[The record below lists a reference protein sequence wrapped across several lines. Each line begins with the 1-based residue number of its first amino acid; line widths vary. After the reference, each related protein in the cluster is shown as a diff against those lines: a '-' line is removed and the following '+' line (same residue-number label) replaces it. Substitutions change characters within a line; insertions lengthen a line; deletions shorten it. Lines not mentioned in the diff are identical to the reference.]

1 MKKNTKMPLEVQY
14 QSHFDNQ
21 LKLGPEA
28 LGTMASARWRNDP
41 KLLGITLSRYK
52 FVSKMFINFNRV
64 LEVGAGDAWFSRVV
78 SEACKELTLSDFDSI
93 WLDDFNSSKYYMSK
107 QTRYVI
113 NDFTKDHLNEKFDGI
128 YALDVLEHIKPNLQ
142 NKFLNNICRSLTKQ
156 GSAIFGMPSLES
168 QKYASAASR
177 EGHVNCQ
184 SGEELY
190 RNLNQYFSNVFMF
203 SMSDEVVHT
212 GFMPMAHYLI
222 ALCINPRKDFY
233 L

>member
-1 MKKNTKMPLEVQY
+1 MEKNNNSPLEFQY
-14 QSHFDNQ
+14 QSHFENQ
-21 LKLGPEA
+21 LKFGPET

-52 FVSKMFINFNRV
+52 FVSKMFVNFDRV

-78 SEACKELTLSDFDSI
+78 SETCKELTLSDFDSI
-93 WLDDFNSSKYYMSK
+93 WLGDFDSNNFYKSK
-107 QTRYVI
+107 QTRYLI
-113 NDFTKDHLNEKFDGI
+113 HDFTKDYLNEKFDGI
-128 YALDVLEHIKPNLQ
+128 YALDVLEHINPNSQ
-142 NKFLNNICRSLTKQ
+142 DEFLNNICCSLTKQ
-156 GSAIFGMPSLES
+156 GTAIFGMPSLES

-184 SGEELY
+184 SGQELY
-190 RNLNQYFSNVFMF
+190 RNLNQHFSNVFMF

-222 ALCINPRKDFY
+222 AMCINPKINFN
-233 L
+233 